1 MKTQLLLSLFSILL
15 CGMLPAQTF
24 RYVDPNGTNTG
35 NDCTQP
41 GNPCATIPHALNEAN
56 ANDIIDLAPGAYT
69 ISGTSL
75 LIQKSITIQGT
86 DRETTFIQAH
96 QQPNMA
102 SNRVISI
109 SDVAIDVIIKDV
121 TIRHGVASGAGVA
134 GRAGGL
140 YYIYDENNPST
151 LEIENVRFAFN
162 TARVGGGMFV
172 TSNATPVIKNTVFN
186 DNSATER
193 GGAMYLYLNSEP
205 IIDNV
210 VFNVNS
216 AGITGGA
223 IYANASN
230 PSMTYCN
237 FTSNYASLGCGAIAF
252 QSGSGGGL
260 TGGGFYYHQVSGN
273 GGAVC
278 IDGGSSPNFS
288 FVQFENNEALGGSGG
303 AVHIVNNSSP
313 SFSGVD
319 FTDNQATN
327 ENGGGGAIYVNANSH
342 PEFKNTNFISN
353 SSFGDGGGIL
363 AMESD
368 LLLENVRFEQNTTD
382 NNGGGLFLSGANS
395 SCVIKNGFF
404 IENSA
409 EYGGGTCI
417 DTGATE
423 YVNVVFSDNNAVNE
437 GGAIYN
443 NLAITPYY
451 YNLTFSGNTADYGGA
466 IYNAFS
472 STHFIYNSIFWQ
484 NTANQGSEIYNNPS
498 SAATIHYS
506 LIENNPT
513 NVVEGNGFDCFNCID
528 GDPLFA
534 NPATHN
540 YLITEGSP
548 AIDAGDPNTTTMPYP
563 QNGNND
569 PIDIVN
575 NPRFVEIID
584 MGAYEWNENLSV
596 EAIKNPLSVTVFPNP
611 ATEVLHLVSKENID
625 NIKLYD
631 LTGKEIS
638 ISNISKIASGEMNL
652 NLMGIESGI
661 YLLRVHSGSKS
672 ATFKIIK
679 Q

>member
-24 RYVDPNGTNTG
+24 RYVDPNGNNTG
-35 NDCTQP
+35 NDCTNP
-41 GNPCATIPHALNEAN
+41 SNPCATIAHALWEASS
-56 ANDIIDLAPGAYT
+56 NDIIELAPGAYT
-69 ISGTSL
+69 NSGNSL
-75 LIQKSITIQGT
+75 LIQKSITIQGE

-96 QQPNMA
+96 EQPNTA

-109 SDVAIDVIIKDV
+109 SDVAIDVVIKNV
-121 TIRHGVASGAGVA
+121 TIRNGVASGSGVA

-151 LEIENVRFAFN
+151 LEIENVRFANN

-172 TSNATPVIKNTVFN
+172 TSNAAPVITSTVFN

-216 AGITGGA
+216 AGISGGA
-223 IYANASN
+223 IYANASQ
-230 PSMTYCN
+230 PSMSNCN
-237 FTSNYASLGCGAIAF
+237 FMSNYASQGCGAIVY
-252 QSGSGGGL
+252 QSASGGGF

-278 IDGGSSPNFS
+278 IDGGSNPDFS

-303 AVHIVNNSSP
+303 AVHIVNNSNP
-313 SFSGVD
+313 TFSGVD
-319 FTDNQATN
+319 FTDNQATD
-327 ENGGGGAIYVNANSH
+327 EGGGGGAVYVNVNCH
-342 PEFKNTNFISN
+342 PVFKNTNFISN
-353 SSFGDGGGIL
+353 SSFGDGGAIL
-363 AMESD
+363 AMESY
-368 LLLENVRFEQNTTD
+368 LSLENVRFEQNTTGY
-382 NNGGGLFLSGANS
+382 NGGGLFLSGANS
-395 SCVIKNGFF
+395 FCDIKNGFF

-417 DTGATE
+417 DTGVTE

-498 SAATIHYS
+498 SAATLHYS
-506 LIENNPT
+506 LIEENT
-513 NVVEGNGFDCFNCID
+513 DNVVEGNGFDCFNCID

-638 ISNISKIASGEMNL
+638 FSNISKIASGEMNL